1 MKLPLL
7 TTPELLFNLAAVVS
21 LVASIIFWFLDEHL
35 AAVFV
40 GLWVPS
46 IIGWMNFFKLKE
58 RDR

>member
-1 MKLPLL
+1 MNRLSL
-7 TTPELLFNLAAVVS
+7 TTSEVLFNAAAVLS
-21 LVASIIFWFLDEHL
+21 LVASIVLWFLDEHL

-58 RDR
+58 LER